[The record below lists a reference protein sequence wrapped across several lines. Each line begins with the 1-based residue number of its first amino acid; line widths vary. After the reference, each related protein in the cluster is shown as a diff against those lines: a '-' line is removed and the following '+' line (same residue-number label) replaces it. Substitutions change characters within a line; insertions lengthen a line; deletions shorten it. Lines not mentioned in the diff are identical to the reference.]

1 MGLLNIQLSDKN
13 YEMFLFKSCTFVETA
28 EQTVGS
34 LMEISDSWE
43 IPPLFIRSILGRTP
57 VKGMEQ

>member
-1 MGLLNIQLSDKN
+1 
-13 YEMFLFKSCTFVETA
+13 MFLFKSCTFVETA